1 MIDTQTSKGFR
12 RLLLIAGAVAA
23 FAAAGTVALPAFATN
38 EFYECGSCAEV
49 NGKENFV
56 KNNQVINHSG
66 GGICGAVWRKNS
78 PGNYTLVADQCA
90 GGGGTATACAG
101 SEVFGHGEAE
111 SESGNGLL
119 RGRQDNFAG
128 CE

>member
-1 MIDTQTSKGFR
+1 M
-12 RLLLIAGAVAA
+12 
-23 FAAAGTVALPAFATN
+23 PAFATN

-66 GGICGAVWRKNS
+66 GGICGAVWRNNGG
-78 PGNYTLVADQCA
+78 GNFTDVAKMCEP
-90 GGGGTATACAG
+90 GGGTATACAS
-101 SEVFGHGEAE
+101 SEVHGHGEAE

-119 RGRQDNFAG
+119 RGRQDNFSK